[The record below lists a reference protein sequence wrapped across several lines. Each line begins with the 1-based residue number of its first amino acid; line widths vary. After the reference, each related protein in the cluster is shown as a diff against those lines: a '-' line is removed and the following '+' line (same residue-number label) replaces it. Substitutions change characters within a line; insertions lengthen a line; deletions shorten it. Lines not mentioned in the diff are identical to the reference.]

1 MEKIDLTYMK
11 SLAGDDNELIKELID
26 IFKMQVP
33 EFIDEMNQ
41 HYNNKDWESLS
52 QIAHKAKSSLD
63 VMGLSETQ
71 SKLKELE
78 LMAKEGTNVEQ
89 YKEIIDLFEATCR
102 QAIIDADEVLE
113 NM

>member
-11 SLAGDDNELIKELID
+11 SLAGDDDDLIKELIE
-26 IFKMQVP
+26 IFKSQVP
-33 EFIDEMNQ
+33 EFVEEMNK
-41 HYNNKDWESLS
+41 HYNNKDWENLS

-71 SKLKELE
+71 AKLKELE
-78 LMAKEGTNVEQ
+78 LMAKEGETPEK
-89 YKEIIDLFEATCR
+89 YKDIIVLFEETCK
-102 QAIIDADEVLE
+102 QAITDADEILE